1 MRAMSYGYT
10 GDGPLA
16 DPPDAL
22 ADPLAM
28 RLAAIIREIRPGE
41 RLPAERELATRLGVS
56 RTALRDRLRFLESAG
71 ILRRRSGSGTYVEA
85 LNPQALTRT
94 LGVAVTFS
102 GLPAESMFTALD
114 ALDRQAAREAATQ
127 ADHAQLAALR
137 QALEG
142 MRDVRPNAVLTAH
155 EEFHDAMIEA
165 AASPA
170 LTLLRSGVVGALRK
184 AQLVWPDRP
193 DSADAVPPPGLYER
207 HRAIYQAIAAGDPTA
222 AGAAFD
228 A

>member
-1 MRAMSYGYT
+1 M

-28 RLAAIIREIRPGE
+28 RLAAIIREIQPGE

-114 ALDRQAAREAATQ
+114 ALDRQAVREAATH
-127 ADHAQLAALR
+127 ADRTQLTVLR
-137 QALEG
+137 SALEG
-142 MRDVRPNAVLTAH
+142 MRDDRPDAVLTAH
-155 EEFHDAMIEA
+155 EEFHEALIAA

-170 LTLLRSGVVGALRK
+170 LTLLRAGVVGALRK

-193 DSADAVPPPGLYER
+193 DSAEVLPPPGLYER
-207 HRAIYQAIAAGDPTA
+207 HQAIYRAIAAGDPA
-222 AGAAFD
+222 AAAAAFD
-228 A
+228 G